1 MDLTR
6 QHMPTNAH
14 ERQRTATTAHDAV
27 ARLQSLLHGVDA
39 GGRPL
44 VMGIVNVTDD
54 SFSGDGI
61 LTQQTP
67 GGDLSLAIA
76 RAKAQVEAGAD
87 IVDLGAES
95 TRPGATPV
103 PFQQEIR
110 RLVPVIEALKHEAPQ
125 VLISVDTRNAATMRA
140 VAAAGAHLIN
150 DISALRGEGS
160 LDVALRSG
168 LPVVLMHM
176 QGEPGSMQQ
185 APRYDDVLREVRD
198 FLGQRIAACRAA
210 GMARDR
216 ILIDPGIGFGK
227 TADHNLTLLQRLQA
241 FRALGYPLLVGASRK
256 SFIGTV
262 AREPD
267 AQRRLPGSVA
277 AALWAAQQGAQ
288 ILRVHD
294 VAETMQALSVWQA
307 MAAGTVQTE
316 KSQ

>member
-1 MDLTR
+1 
-6 QHMPTNAH
+6 MPANTSEAK
-14 ERQRTATTAHDAV
+14 RTPAKPHDAV
-27 ARLQSLLHGVDA
+27 ERLNTLLRGAEDS
-39 GGRPL
+39 GRPL

-54 SFSGDGI
+54 SFSGDG
-61 LTQQTP
+61 LKDDP
-67 GGDLSLAIA
+67 AAAIA

-87 IVDLGAES
+87 IIDLGAES
-95 TRPGATPV
+95 TRPGAAPV
-103 PFQQEIR
+103 PFQQEIQ
-110 RLVPVIEALKHEAPQ
+110 RLVPVIEVLRHEAPQ
-125 VLISVDTRNAATMRA
+125 VLVSVDTRNAATMRA
-140 VAAAGAHLIN
+140 AAVAGAHLIN

-160 LDVALRSG
+160 LDAALRTG

-185 APRYDDVLREVRD
+185 APQYDDVLHEVRD

-277 AALWAAQQGAQ
+277 AALWAAQQGAK

>member
-1 MDLTR
+1 M
-6 QHMPTNAH
+6 QTNAQEAKRTSASSREAV
-14 ERQRTATTAHDAV
+14 ERLNT
-27 ARLQSLLHGVDA
+27 LLRAA
-39 GGRPL
+39 GENGRPL

-54 SFSGDGI
+54 SFSGDG
-61 LTQQTP
+61 LH
-67 GGDLSLAIA
+67 GDPAAAIA
-76 RAKAQVEAGAD
+76 QARAQVEAGAD
-87 IVDLGAES
+87 IIDLGAES
-95 TRPGATPV
+95 TRPGAAPV
-103 PFQQEIR
+103 PFQQEIQ
-110 RLVPVIEALKHEAPQ
+110 RLVPVIQALRREAPQ
-125 VLISVDTRNAATMRA
+125 ALISVDTRNAATMH
-140 VAAAGAHLIN
+140 AAAVSGAHLIN

-160 LDVALRSG
+160 LDAALRTG

-185 APRYDDVLREVRD
+185 APQYDDVLREVRD

-241 FRALGYPLLVGASRK
+241 LRALGYPLLVGVSRK

-267 AQRRLPGSVA
+267 AQRRLPGSIS
-277 AALWAAQQGAQ
+277 AALWAAQQGAK

-294 VAETMQALSVWQA
+294 VAETVQALDVWQA
-307 MAAGTVQTE
+307 MTAGSLTV
-316 KSQ
+316 KKPNDSV